1 MLKRTRT
8 AVFDAWREYELVHG
22 QGSAFWDSIHAALI
36 MVAFWVVFGHAA
48 SQTLPFSPRVCHNS
62 SAICGANGA
71 ITITKFFNKAAFLHF
86 C

>member
-36 MVAFWVVFGHAA
+36 MVAFWAA
-48 SQTLPFSPRVCHNS
+48 MFAL
-62 SAICGANGA
+62 A
-71 ITITKFFNKAAFLHF
+71 KATGRM
-86 C
+86 